1 MNKKQFII
9 LLVLVVVL
17 GLWGMSRWRGQTSS
31 YSGGGNAVGQ
41 KLLGD
46 FDVNA
51 VVQLVVKQGANELL
65 LAKQDDVW
73 RVAQRDNY
81 PADFAGIS
89 SLLVKLKNLKVVQT
103 EQVGASQLPRLEL
116 APGGKTEPTSVE
128 FRDASGKA
136 IKTLTLGKKHM
147 QGSGQDSAMDEM
159 GGGGGYPDGRYV
171 QVSGAVGAVSV
182 ISDPLTDVEPV
193 AGRWLNKSFF
203 KIEKPKSISVT
214 FAEATNSWTLTRE
227 TEGGQWKLAEA
238 KAEEKLDAGK
248 SAGVTAPFG
257 SPTLNDV
264 AVGLTPEQSG
274 LDKPTVIKVAT
285 FDGFEYTVN
294 IGAKKNENYLLTVA
308 VVGNFPKERVAV
320 PDEKPEDKAKADK
333 EFTDNLKRLKEK
345 LATETMFGKW
355 TYQVATWTVDPLLKK
370 RVELVEEKSAET
382 KATGTDSGGSPQTG
396 ASPPG
401 A

>member
-17 GLWGMSRWRGQTSS
+17 GFWGISRWRGQTSS
-31 YSGGGNAVGQ
+31 YSGGGNSVGQ

-51 VVQLVVKQGANELL
+51 VVQLCIKQGSNELL
-65 LAKQDDVW
+65 LAKKDDVW

-103 EQVGASQLPRLEL
+103 EQVGESQLPRLEL
-116 APGGKTEPTSVE
+116 APGGKAEPTSVE

-136 IKTLTLGKKHM
+136 IKTLTLGKKHI

-159 GGGGGYPDGRYV
+159 GGGYPDGRYV
-171 QVSGAVGAVSV
+171 QVSGGLGAVSV
-182 ISDPLTDVEPV
+182 ISDPLTDVEPG

-214 FAEATNSWTLTRE
+214 FAEATNSWTLARE
-227 TEGGQWKLAEA
+227 TESGEWKLANA
-238 KAEEKLDAGK
+238 KPEEKLDAAK
-248 SAGVTAPFG
+248 SASVTAPFG

-264 AVGLTPEQSG
+264 AVGLTPQQSG
-274 LDKPTVIKVAT
+274 LDKPTVIKVTT

-294 IGAKKNENYLLTVA
+294 IGAKKDDNYLLSVA
-308 VVGNFPKERVAV
+308 VVGNFSKQRTAVA
-320 PDEKPEDKAKADK
+320 DEKSDDKTKVDK
-333 EFTDNLKRLKEK
+333 EFLENLKHLEEK
-345 LATETMFGKW
+345 LATETVISKW
-355 TYQVATWTVDPLLKK
+355 IYKVATWTVDPLLKK
-370 RVELVEEKSAET
+370 RSELIEETPSEPKSAG
-382 KATGTDSGGSPQTG
+382 ADSG
-396 ASPPG
+396 ASPQAGTPPPG

>member
-31 YSGGGNAVGQ
+31 YSGGGNSVGQ

-51 VVQLVVKQGANELL
+51 VVQLAIKQGTNELL
-65 LAKQDDVW
+65 LAKKDDVW

-89 SLLVKLKNLKVVQT
+89 SLLVKLKNIKVVQT

-116 APGGKTEPTSVE
+116 ASGGKAEPISVE

-171 QVSGAVGAVSV
+171 QVDGAGGTVSV
-182 ISDPLTDVEPV
+182 ISDPLADVEPG

-227 TEGGQWKLAEA
+227 SNGGEWKLVDA

-248 SAGVTAPFG
+248 SAGVTAPFN

-264 AVGLTPEQSG
+264 ALGMTPEISG

-285 FDGFEYTVN
+285 FDGLEYTVN
-294 IGAKKNENYLLTVA
+294 IAAKKDDNYLLTVA
-308 VVGNFPKERVAV
+308 VAGDFPKERAAVA
-320 PDEKPEDKAKADK
+320 DEKPEDKAKADK
-333 EFTDNLKRLKEK
+333 EFADNLKRLEEK
-345 LATETMFGKW
+345 LTTETAFGKW
-355 TYQVATWTVDPLLKK
+355 TYEVATWTVDPLLKK
-370 RVELVEEKSAET
+370 RSELLEEKPAEP
-382 KATGTDSGGSPQTG
+382 KATGTDGGGIPQTG
-396 ASPPG
+396 APPPG

>member
-1 MNKKQFII
+1 
-9 LLVLVVVL
+9 
-17 GLWGMSRWRGQTSS
+17 
-31 YSGGGNAVGQ
+31 
-41 KLLGD
+41 
-46 FDVNA
+46 
-51 VVQLVVKQGANELL
+51 
-65 LAKQDDVW
+65 
-73 RVAQRDNY
+73 
-81 PADFAGIS
+81 
-89 SLLVKLKNLKVVQT
+89 VVQT

-171 QVSGAVGAVSV
+171 QVSGAVGAMSV

-274 LDKPTVIKVAT
+274 LDKPSGEQNLPIPNINSVWKPITPSGT
-285 FDGFEYTVN
+285 NTSFFDSSGQRDESIFS
-294 IGAKKNENYLLTVA
+294 K
-308 VVGNFPKERVAV
+308 
-320 PDEKPEDKAKADK
+320 DEKES
-333 EFTDNLKRLKEK
+333 
-345 LATETMFGKW
+345 
-355 TYQVATWTVDPLLKK
+355 LLKK
-370 RVELVEEKSAET
+370 LDHLFARLEEMESKSNQYAHAEVSLFIL
-382 KATGTDSGGSPQTG
+382 SGLFLLFGLETVRRIR
-396 ASPPG
+396 
-401 A
+401 